1 MRRRMACF
9 TLLILLPVLAAGQA
23 SQPPQDA
30 VDAVDAAKI
39 ADEVRAADAKRITA
53 MVKGD
58 AAELGA
64 LLAEELT
71 YTHTTGQVESR
82 EEFLASISAGKLDYE
97 SIERTEDQTRIYGN
111 TAVVSGRADMKV
123 KAQGKDLALAI
134 RFTAVWVKGEKGWR
148 MVAWQS
154 TRLP

>member
-1 MRRRMACF
+1 MRRMACLA
-9 TLLILLPVLAAGQA
+9 LLILLPALAAAQAPQQA
-23 SQPPQDA
+23 SQ
-30 VDAVDAAKI
+30 DAAKI
-39 ADEVRAADAKRITA
+39 ADEVRAADSRRIAAT
-53 MVKGD
+53 VKGD

-64 LLAEELT
+64 LLAEDLT

-82 EEFLASISAGKLDYE
+82 EEHLAAISAGKLDYQ
-97 SIERTEDQTRIYGN
+97 SIVRTEDQVRIYGDA
-111 TAVVSGRADMKV
+111 AVVTGRADMKV
-123 KAQGKDLALAI
+123 NAQGKDLVLAI

>member
-1 MRRRMACF
+1 MRRMACLA
-9 TLLILLPVLAAGQA
+9 LLILLPALAAA
-23 SQPPQDA
+23 QPSRDA
-30 VDAVDAAKI
+30 GKM
-39 ADEVRAADAKRITA
+39 ADEVRAADSRRIAAT
-53 MVKGD
+53 VRGD
-58 AAELGA
+58 AGELGS

-82 EEFLASISAGKLDYE
+82 EEHLAAISAGKLDYQ
-97 SIERTEDQTRIYGN
+97 SIDRTEDQVRIYGD
-111 TAVVSGRADMKV
+111 TAVVTGRADMKV
-123 KAQGKDLALAI
+123 NAQGKDLVLAI

>member
-1 MRRRMACF
+1 MRRMARF
-9 TLLILLPVLAAGQA
+9 SLLILLPALAAAQA
-23 SQPPQDA
+23 P
-30 VDAVDAAKI
+30 
-39 ADEVRAADAKRITA
+39 ADEVRAADSRRIAAT
-53 MVKGD
+53 VRGD
-58 AAELGA
+58 ASELGA

-82 EEFLASISAGKLDYE
+82 EEHLAAISAGKLDYQ
-97 SIERTEDQTRIYGN
+97 SIDRTEDQVRIYGD
-111 TAVVSGRADMKV
+111 TAVITGRADMKV
-123 KAQGKDLALAI
+123 NAQGKDLVLAI

>member
-9 TLLILLPVLAAGQA
+9 TLLILLPVLAAAQA
-23 SQPPQDA
+23 SQPPQ
-30 VDAVDAAKI
+30 DAVDAAKI
-39 ADEVRAADAKRITA
+39 ADEVRAADSKRITA

>member
-9 TLLILLPVLAAGQA
+9 TLLILLPVLAAAQA
-23 SQPPQDA
+23 SQPPQPLQDT
-30 VDAVDAAKI
+30 VKI
-39 ADEVRAADAKRITA
+39 ADEVRAADSKRIAA
-53 MVKGD
+53 MVRGD

-97 SIERTEDQTRIYGN
+97 SIERTEDLIRIYGN
-111 TAVVSGRADMKV
+111 TAVFSGRADMKV